1 MTIHSLTAKLLL
13 VSVIVGL
20 TGTAILA
27 VLAATV
33 TAGEFGDFMFRYR
46 RSGLAELLAD
56 HYATNGTWEGL
67 PREFSNRSLAGP
79 SPRAL
84 GKAPFLSFLLV
95 DNTGSVVVSGQGYQ
109 VGELVPEE
117 GLSDGIS
124 IEVEGESVGELYL
137 QSGAFDVGPAEQI
150 FLRRVNFA
158 LAVGAIGGT
167 AAAVVLGMVLA
178 RSLTKPLREL
188 TAGARAVAAGELDTQ
203 VPVRSSDELGEL
215 AEAFNQMNA
224 DLATARDRRR
234 QLTAD
239 VAHEL
244 RTPLSVIL
252 GHTEGIRDGVLEAS
266 AENLAIIH
274 EEAQRLE
281 RLVED
286 LRILSL
292 VESGELSLELG
303 EYDPMAL
310 VEKTAASYRAL
321 AREKEIDLEVVSDG
335 RELPTV
341 RIDMDRMG
349 QVLGNLVS
357 NAVRHTPEGGSVI
370 LAAHAWTGGVEI
382 QIKDSGGGIDP
393 EDLPHI
399 FERFYRADKS
409 RQRDG
414 AGSGLGLA
422 IAKSLTEAHGGTIG
436 AESQLGQGTT
446 ISLRIPKVA

>member
-1 MTIHSLTAKLLL
+1 MKIPSLTAKLLL
-13 VSVIVGL
+13 VFVIVGL

-27 VLAATV
+27 VLAANT
-33 TAGEFGDFMFRYR
+33 TAGEFGDFMFAYR
-46 RSGLAELLAD
+46 RSGLAEQLAD

-67 PREFSNRSLAGP
+67 PRQFSNRHWQGP
-79 SPRAL
+79 NL
-84 GKAPFLSFLLV
+84 GPPENGPFLSFLLV
-95 DNTGSVVVSGQGYQ
+95 DNSGSVVVPGHGYQ
-109 VGELVPEE
+109 AGDLVSAE
-117 GLSDGIS
+117 GLSEGIP
-124 IEVEGESVGELYL
+124 IEVEGDRVGMLYL
-137 QSGAFDVGPAEQI
+137 QSGAFNVGPGEQI
-150 FLRRVNFA
+150 FLQRVNLA

-167 AAAVVLGMVLA
+167 AAAVVLGMVFA
-178 RSLTKPLREL
+178 RTLTKPLREL
-188 TAGARAVAAGELDTQ
+188 TSGARAVAAGELDTK

-252 GHTEGIRDGVLEAS
+252 GHSEGIREGVLEAS
-266 AENLAIIH
+266 GENLAIIH

-286 LRILSL
+286 LRTLSL
-292 VESGELSLELG
+292 VESGELPLEFG
-303 EYDPMAL
+303 DYDPMAL
-310 VEKTAASYRAL
+310 VEKAAASYRAL
-321 AREKEIDLEVVSDG
+321 AGEKDIELDVEGDG
-335 RELPTV
+335 RALPEV

-357 NAVRHTPEGGSVI
+357 NAVRHTPEGGIVL
-370 LAAHAWTGGVEI
+370 LAAHARNGGVEI
-382 QIKDSGGGIDP
+382 QIKDSGPGIDP

-399 FERFYRADKS
+399 FERFYRGDKS

-422 IAKSLTEAHGGTIG
+422 IAKSLTEAQGGTIG
-436 AESQLGQGTT
+436 AESQFGRGTT
-446 ISLRIPKVA
+446 MLLRIPNAA

>member
-1 MTIHSLTAKLLL
+1 
-13 VSVIVGL
+13 
-20 TGTAILA
+20 
-27 VLAATV
+27 
-33 TAGEFGDFMFRYR
+33 
-46 RSGLAELLAD
+46 
-56 HYATNGTWEGL
+56 
-67 PREFSNRSLAGP
+67 
-79 SPRAL
+79 
-84 GKAPFLSFLLV
+84 
-95 DNTGSVVVSGQGYQ
+95 
-109 VGELVPEE
+109 
-117 GLSDGIS
+117 
-124 IEVEGESVGELYL
+124 
-137 QSGAFDVGPAEQI
+137 
-150 FLRRVNFA
+150 
-158 LAVGAIGGT
+158 
-167 AAAVVLGMVLA
+167 
-178 RSLTKPLREL
+178 
-188 TAGARAVAAGELDTQ
+188 
-203 VPVRSSDELGEL
+203 
-215 AEAFNQMNA
+215 
-224 DLATARDRRR
+224 
-234 QLTAD
+234 
-239 VAHEL
+239 
-244 RTPLSVIL
+244 TPLSVIL